1 MSQPPEHPGNPA
13 DPQGGNQ
20 NPPGYPPPPSNEPPP
35 GYEPPPPGYEP
46 PGRHSAPPPGYGPP
60 AGNPPPSYPPP
71 SYPPPSYGAPPPPP
85 GYSPA
90 PPPGGYSQPGYQT
103 QPPGSKF
110 DVGEAAR
117 WSWAKFTQNSTALVV
132 PVIGYL
138 VAVGV
143 IVGVIIGLAS
153 SLSST
158 STTTV
163 VDSYGISSE
172 QTYVSIGAGGVTA
185 IVIGYIVVFAILI
198 YLHAAIVSG
207 TLDIADG
214 KPVTIATFFR
224 PRNLVGVIL
233 TALLI
238 AVATALLSVICI
250 IPGIIFG
257 FLAQFAI
264 HFVVDRSQSP
274 FDALKSSIATTRSD
288 VGGSLLSWLVQYA
301 AILVGEL
308 VCLVGLFV
316 GFPVAILLQTYTY
329 RKLSGGEVVPIEQ
342 PGTPAGPPPG
352 PQFA

>member
-1 MSQPPEHPGNPA
+1 MSQPPEHPGDSA
-13 DPQGGNQ
+13 DPQGASQ
-20 NPPGYPPPPSNEPPP
+20 NPPGYPPPPS
-35 GYEPPPPGYEP
+35 YDPPPPSYDP
-46 PGRHSAPPPGYGPP
+46 PGRHAAPPPGYGQP
-60 AGNPPPSYPPP
+60 AGGPP
-71 SYPPPSYGAPPPPP
+71 PPPPP
-85 GYSPA
+85 GYSPPPPPPPPGYHPP
-90 PPPGGYSQPGYQT
+90 PPPGGYSQPGYAA
-103 QPPGSKF
+103 QPTGSKF
-110 DVGEAAR
+110 NVGEAVS
-117 WSWAKFTQNSTALVV
+117 WSWAKFTQNATALAV

-138 VAVGV
+138 VAIGV
-143 IVGVIIGLAS
+143 IVGIIIALAS

-172 QTYVSIGAGGVTA
+172 QTDVSIGAGGVIA
-185 IVIGYIVVFAILI
+185 IVVGYLVVFAIAI

-233 TALLI
+233 TALLT
-238 AVATALLSVICI
+238 AVGTALLSVICI

-257 FLAQFAI
+257 FLSMFAV

-274 FDALKSSIATTRSD
+274 VDAIKSSIATTRSD
-288 VGGSLLSWLVQYA
+288 VGGTLLSWLVQSA
-301 AILVGEL
+301 AALVGEFA
-308 VCLVGLFV
+308 CLVGLFV
-316 GFPVAILLQTYTY
+316 GFPVAALLQTYTY
-329 RKLSGGEVVPIEQ
+329 RKLSGGDVVPIEQ

>member
-1 MSQPPEHPGNPA
+1 MSQPPEHPGNPV
-13 DPQGGNQ
+13 DPQGGNE
-20 NPPGYPPPPSNEPPP
+20 NPPGYPPPPSYDPPP
-35 GYEPPPPGYEP
+35 SGNEP

-60 AGNPPPSYPPP
+60 PGSPPPPNYPP
-71 SYPPPSYGAPPPPP
+71 PPPPP
-85 GYSPA
+85 GYNAP
-90 PPPGGYSQPGYQT
+90 PPPGGYSQPGYVT
-103 QPPGSKF
+103 QPTASRF
-110 DVGEAAR
+110 NVGEAVS

-138 VAVGV
+138 VAIGV

-172 QTYVSIGAGGVTA
+172 QTDVSIGAGGVIA
-185 IVIGYIVVFAILI
+185 IVVGYLLVFAIAI

-224 PRNLVGVIL
+224 PRNLGGVIL
-233 TALLI
+233 TALLM
-238 AVATALLSVICI
+238 AVGTVVLTVICI

-257 FLAQFAI
+257 FLCMFAI

-274 FDALKSSIATTRSD
+274 VDAIKSSIATTRSD
-288 VGGSLLSWLVQYA
+288 VGGSLLSWLVQSA
-301 AILVGEL
+301 AALIGEL
-308 VCLVGLFV
+308 ACLVGLFV
-316 GFPVAILLQTYTY
+316 GFPVAALLQTYTY
-329 RKLSGGEVVPIEQ
+329 RKLSGGDVVPIEA
-342 PGTPAGPPPG
+342 PGAPAGPPPG

>member
-20 NPPGYPPPPSNEPPP
+20 NPPGYPPPPS
-35 GYEPPPPGYEP
+35 YDPPPPGYEP
-46 PGRHSAPPPGYGPP
+46 PGRHAAPPPGYGPP
-60 AGNPPPSYPPP
+60 PGSP
-71 SYPPPSYGAPPPPP
+71 PPPSYGAPPPPP
-85 GYSPA
+85 PPPGYNL
-90 PPPGGYSQPGYQT
+90 PPGGYSQPGYQA
-103 QPPGSKF
+103 QPRRSKF
-110 DVGEAAR
+110 NVGEAFS
-117 WSWAKFTQNSTALVV
+117 WSWAKFTQNSTALIV

-172 QTYVSIGAGGVTA
+172 QTDVSIGAGGVIA
-185 IVIGYIVVFAILI
+185 IAIGYIVVFAILI

-233 TALLI
+233 TALLTAI
-238 AVATALLSVICI
+238 ATVLLSVLCV
-250 IPGIIFG
+250 IPGLIFG

-264 HFVVDRSQSP
+264 HFVVDRSSRP
-274 FDALKSSIATTRSD
+274 SRPSR
-288 VGGSLLSWLVQYA
+288 A
-301 AILVGEL
+301 ASRL
-308 VCLVGLFV
+308 
-316 GFPVAILLQTYTY
+316 
-329 RKLSGGEVVPIEQ
+329 R
-342 PGTPAGPPPG
+342 GPTS
-352 PQFA
+352 AAA

>member
-1 MSQPPEHPGNPA
+1 MTRRRPVTRRRAGTPRRRRDTARHPASPEARRRPTIH
-13 DPQGGNQ
+13 
-20 NPPGYPPPPSNEPPP
+20 
-35 GYEPPPPGYEP
+35 
-46 PGRHSAPPPGYGPP
+46 
-60 AGNPPPSYPPP
+60 
-71 SYPPPSYGAPPPPP
+71 
-85 GYSPA
+85 
-90 PPPGGYSQPGYQT
+90 SQPGYGL
-103 QPPGSKF
+103 QPTRSKF
-110 DVGEAAR
+110 NVGEAVS
-117 WSWAKFTQNSTALVV
+117 WSWAKFMQNSTALVV

-143 IVGVIIGLAS
+143 LVGVIIGLAS

-172 QTYVSIGAGGVTA
+172 QTDVSIGAGGVIA

-233 TALLI
+233 TALLT
-238 AVATALLSVICI
+238 AVATVVLTAICI
-250 IPGIIFG
+250 IPGIMFG
-257 FLAQFAI
+257 FLAMFAI

-274 FDALKSSIATTRSD
+274 IDAIKSSIATTRSD

-301 AILVGEL
+301 AMLVGEL
-308 VCLVGLFV
+308 ACLIGLFV

-329 RKLSGGEVVPIEQ
+329 RKLSGGDVVPVEQ
-342 PGTPAGPPPG
+342 PGAPAGPPPG